1 MSQSQLSE
9 DQTAAFLWDAAEAPP
24 PELLRLQR
32 ESEVFFGFVFFYFTL
47 DAFSAIFHQ
56 TGGFSRLTAALTKAS
71 SLSCHVLRSWTI
83 KTIVISRVGT
93 QTKAF

>member
-1 MSQSQLSE
+1 MSQSQLCE
-9 DQTAAFLWDAAEAPP
+9 DISRAAGRSGSSSPRASQAPARVEGFLV
-24 PELLRLQR
+24 L
-32 ESEVFFGFVFFYFTL
+32 VFSFTL
-47 DAFSAIFHQ
+47 DGCSAVFQ
-56 TGGFSRLTAALTKAS
+56 QVGVSRLTAAPVKAS